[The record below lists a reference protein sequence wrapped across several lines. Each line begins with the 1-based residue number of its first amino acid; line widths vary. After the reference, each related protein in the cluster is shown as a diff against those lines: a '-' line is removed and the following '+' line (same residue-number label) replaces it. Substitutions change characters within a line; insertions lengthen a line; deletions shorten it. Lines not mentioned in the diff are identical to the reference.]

1 MINLAKLKDAG
12 AVNFRARYLAVH
24 RRSKL
29 TVRSLIDVGAG
40 RGNSSPV
47 CPRTFGRK
55 DGHGSS
61 APALNRLLPK
71 SKSIQERMVMVPP
84 PQHSTGY
91 YPKVK
96 AYKAGMG
103 MGVRKVGMG
112 MGLLRRKTKYKPSQP
127 TLFPKFDGFK

>member
-47 CPRTFGRK
+47 CPRTSGRK
-55 DGHGSS
+55 AGHGSS
-61 APALNRLLPK
+61 APALNTLLLK
-71 SKSIQERMVMVPP
+71 RESIQCMMGEPLRPRLRGDDDLCQRVMK
-84 PQHSTGY
+84 SSIMCNC
-91 YPKVK
+91 
-96 AYKAGMG
+96 ASN
-103 MGVRKVGMG
+103 
-112 MGLLRRKTKYKPSQP
+112 KTTARAAK
-127 TLFPKFDGFK
+127 D

>member
-47 CPRTFGRK
+47 CPRTSGRK
-55 DGHGSS
+55 AGHGSS
-61 APALNRLLPK
+61 APALNTLLLK
-71 SKSIQERMVMVPP
+71 RESIQGWDGGHEYQVRERTAQEPD
-84 PQHSTGY
+84 G
-91 YPKVK
+91 
-96 AYKAGMG
+96 
-103 MGVRKVGMG
+103 
-112 MGLLRRKTKYKPSQP
+112 RRRQ
-127 TLFPKFDGFK
+127 